1 MARQALRKVLMILD
15 RKDAGSSNLTLPG
28 LPEKPWDDFLKSS
41 ISHWTEK
48 YGITS
53 AQAHHLAHLYGKQAE
68 HLLDLTIQN
77 PEWKKPIHP
86 ERPEIAAQVIFAV
99 QKEKAFHLDDV
110 MLRRLE
116 IGYSAQRWGES
127 AKNISRLM
135 AQLLNWDEPTR
146 LKELESY
153 RVQLY
158 PQPLA

>member
-1 MARQALRKVLMILD
+1 
-15 RKDAGSSNLTLPG
+15 
-28 LPEKPWDDFLKSS
+28 
-41 ISHWTEK
+41 
-48 YGITS
+48 
-53 AQAHHLAHLYGKQAE
+53 
-68 HLLDLTIQN
+68 
-77 PEWKKPIHP
+77 
-86 ERPEIAAQVIFAV
+86 
-99 QKEKAFHLDDV
+99 